1 MEDLFI
7 ATLKR
12 AQAAQVRVAMLNNGH
27 SLHIDLGSYENICRE
42 GFHAS
47 FSVTLFS
54 EAILVADWDFS
65 EGDDRDILIHDIEDL
80 EFHIGRL

>member
-12 AQAAQVRVAMLNNGH
+12 AQDAQVRVAMLNNGH
-27 SLHIDLGSYENICRE
+27 SLHIDLGSYKNVFGE

-54 EAILVADWDFS
+54 ETGIDADWDFN
-65 EGDDRDILIHDIEDL
+65 EGDDRDILIHNIEDL

>member
-1 MEDLFI
+1 MEEIFI

-12 AQAAQVRVAMLNNGH
+12 AQYAQVRVAMLNNGH
-27 SLHIDLGSYENICRE
+27 SLHIDLGSYKNVFSE

-54 EAILVADWDFS
+54 ETDMVADWDFND
-65 EGDDRDILIHDIEDL
+65 GDDRDVLIHNIEDL